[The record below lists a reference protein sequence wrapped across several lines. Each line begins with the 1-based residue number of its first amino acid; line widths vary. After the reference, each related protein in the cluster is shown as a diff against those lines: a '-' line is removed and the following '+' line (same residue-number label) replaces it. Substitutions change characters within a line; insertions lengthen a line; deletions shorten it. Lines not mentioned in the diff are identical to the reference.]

1 MKNVLT
7 KIKTTATSKK
17 GLVISAI
24 VGTIVLATV
33 AVIKNS
39 AKQQSKINTINQHTK
54 DNKKGI

>member
-17 GLVISAI
+17 GLVIGAV

-39 AKQQSKINTINQHTK
+39 AK
-54 DNKKGI
+54 